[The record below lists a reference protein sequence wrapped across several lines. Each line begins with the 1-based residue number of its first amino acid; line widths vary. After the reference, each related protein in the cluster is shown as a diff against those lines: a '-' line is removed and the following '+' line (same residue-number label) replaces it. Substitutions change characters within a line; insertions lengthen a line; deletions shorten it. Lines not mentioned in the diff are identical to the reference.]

1 LSGPPLVEVSSLSRS
16 FAGRPVLA
24 GLDLTLSPGEIV
36 GVGGENGSGKTTLL
50 RVLMGLLRPD
60 AGTRVVRGRV
70 GYCPQEPLVFERLTV
85 AENLAFFA
93 AAYGLDAWGPAA
105 SDLLRRFRFDAQAR
119 ALVATVSGGTRQ
131 KLNLVLALLHDP
143 DVLLLDE
150 PHSGLDWEAYQ
161 QFWVLARDLRERGKA
176 LLVVSHLVHDRDRY
190 DRVLDLRG
198 GRLACA

>member
-1 LSGPPLVEVSSLSRS
+1 MSEPLLEARGLSKS

-24 GLDLTLSPGEIV
+24 GLEITISAGEIV
-36 GVGGENGSGKTTLL
+36 GVGGENGTGKTTLL
-50 RVLMGLLRPD
+50 QILAGLMRPD
-60 AGTRVVRGRV
+60 AGERAVRGRV
-70 GYCPQEPLVFERLTV
+70 GYCPQDPLLFDRLTV

-93 AAYGLDAWGPAA
+93 AAYGLPDFGAVAA
-105 SDLLRRFRFDAQAR
+105 GLLRLFRFEAQAG

-131 KLNLVLALLHDP
+131 KLNLAVALLHDP

-150 PHSGLDWEAYQ
+150 PYSGLDWETYQ
-161 QFWVLARDLRERGKA
+161 QFWGHARELRERGKA

-198 GRLACA
+198 GRLQCG